1 MRVGEAVAERVES
14 RARAAII
21 RGYGF
26 LRKRDYRE
34 APYRNCYI
42 RCPFAVGRQ
51 MRRPADRERARDE
64 TLARMGQLEL
74 QRKRYADVQLA
85 SATRE
90 LLLETLR
97 LGVRSDRAT
106 VSNTLRRVA
115 TKIKMQKDRRTLY
128 ATVPCAVLSDH
139 TPGATRTPAHSIE
152 GRRSMH

>member
-1 MRVGEAVAERVES
+1 MG
-14 RARAAII
+14 
-21 RGYGF
+21 
-26 LRKRDYRE
+26 
-34 APYRNCYI
+34 
-42 RCPFAVGRQ
+42 
-51 MRRPADRERARDE
+51 RPADRERARDE

-85 SATRE
+85 PATRE
-90 LLLETLR
+90 LLVETLR

-106 VSNTLRRVA
+106 VSNTLRRVV

-139 TPGATRTPAHSIE
+139 TPGATGTPAHSIE